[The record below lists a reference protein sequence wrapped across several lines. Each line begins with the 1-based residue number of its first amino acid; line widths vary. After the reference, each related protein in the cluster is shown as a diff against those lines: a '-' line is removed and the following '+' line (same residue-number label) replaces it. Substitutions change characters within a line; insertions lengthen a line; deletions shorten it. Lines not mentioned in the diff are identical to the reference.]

1 MEKLSEDCL
10 IEIYKYLDILSFEI
24 INLRTTSKFHNKFM
38 RKKIVKKINKYT
50 FLENESFFQKSA
62 TLHIFQRDLLRR
74 IKETSSIY
82 ERDNL
87 MMLLDGGWL

>member
-24 INLRTTSKFHNKFM
+24 IYLRTTSKFHNKFM
-38 RKKIVKKINKYT
+38 RKKIIKKINKYT
-50 FLENESFFQKSA
+50 FLENESFFQKSVRS
-62 TLHIFQRDLLRR
+62 HIFQ
-74 IKETSSIY
+74 KELKKRMKITENQY

-87 MMLLDGGWL
+87 MMLIEGNWI

>member
-1 MEKLSEDCL
+1 MPDDCL
-10 IEIYKYLDILSFEI
+10 IYIIKFLDLLSLDIIYLK
-24 INLRTTSKFHNKFM
+24 TTSRYNNKLL
-38 RKKIVKKINKYT
+38 RKKLSMAINKYIS
-50 FLENESFFQKSA
+50 LNDESFFQKSA